1 MTNPG
6 QVARPTSQNAILS
19 LVFGILGWMACPI
32 LCAIVAVILG
42 HMARA
47 EIRRSGGSIDGD
59 GMALVGLLLGWVHLI
74 LAFLVI
80 VGYVVILLFFAGV
93 LATAGH

>member
-6 QVARPTSQNAILS
+6 QVARPTNQKAILS

-32 LCAIVAVILG
+32 LCAIVAVFLG
-42 HMARA
+42 HLARA
-47 EIRRSGGSIDGD
+47 EIRGSGGTIDGD
-59 GMALVGLLLGWVHLI
+59 GMALVGLILGWSHLI
-74 LAFLVI
+74 LAFLMI
-80 VGYVVILLFFAGV
+80 IGYAVILVFFAGI